1 MRGREEYPARS
12 PTESRGKVEAR
23 RRTAGEHGPGACGG
37 KHVQLPP
44 GGADIRRNEGAFLEM
59 EFSGGN
65 HSLEAKEWFP
75 PDPLPRKL

>member
-44 GGADIRRNEGAFLEM
+44 GGADIRRNEGALFFLKIRSFLGETA
-59 EFSGGN
+59 
-65 HSLEAKEWFP
+65 L
-75 PDPLPRKL
+75 